1 MYLQV
6 SDLQEITGLFNHE
19 AIQVIA
25 EAYDVALDVSF
36 QKGTEKIIKQFSV
49 TDAHIAFFEMILIG
63 VLYFYQEMMEV
74 LTLELLKLDKKKNSL
89 AILRTKAN
97 LKFST
102 SKFS

>member
-1 MYLQV
+1 M
-6 SDLQEITGLFNHE
+6 
-19 AIQVIA
+19 A

-49 TDAHIAFFEMILIG
+49 SDVKLSFFEMILMG
-63 VLYFYQEMMEV
+63 SFFFYQEMMEV
-74 LTLELLKLDKKKNSL
+74 LTLELLKSDKKKNSL

>member
-19 AIQVIA
+19 AIQVMA

-36 QKGTEKIIKQFSV
+36 QKGTEKIIKRCSL
-49 TDAHIAFFEMILIG
+49 TDAQIAFFEIILIG

-74 LTLELLKLDKKKNSL
+74 LTLELLKSDKKKNSL